1 MDMHHHSGYSSASE
15 VTTLRRYTNLFI
27 IIIII
32 KCSHGCVIKVQLIIV
47 NHLSI
52 GLLTVVTP
60 RTTNGNVKIYY
71 ISGHKNFPSL
81 GTVGSMVN
89 ELDRV

>member
-1 MDMHHHSGYSSASE
+1 MHHHSGYSSASE
-15 VTTLRRYTNLFI
+15 VTTLRHYTNLF

-60 RTTNGNVKIYY
+60 HTTNGIVKIYY
-71 ISGHKNFPSL
+71 TSGHKNFPSL